1 MNNKVSV
8 RISPIFIFKS
18 VLLFLVWAKNIW
30 TPAKT
35 ESIRRL
41 TRRNMQCQ
49 LTRWK
54 RTRQKL
60 QNNSFLERQTTN
72 ESWEII
78 RGWSGVVH
86 LTVRPSE
93 RCRLCGS
100 QKQISERYEWVEE
113 WLGNNSSK
121 GDEIW
126 WWKRTNRN
134 YNTEWND
141 NFSRVFF
148 FFLSFL
154 GRALFHCLWNIFW
167 VIVYFFLMHMEENFL
182 EMWITFSLN
191 HSDIVDK
198 FSPFTLDNYFI
209 FAGVP
214 SISIEH
220 STRILEKC

>member
-1 MNNKVSV
+1 MNSKVSV
-8 RISPIFIFKS
+8 RISPVFIFKS
-18 VLLFLVWAKNIW
+18 VLLFLVWTKNIW
-30 TPAKT
+30 KTAKT

-60 QNNSFLERQTTN
+60 QNNSFLERRQTTN

-113 WLGNNSSK
+113 WLDNNSSK

-126 WWKRTNRN
+126 WCKRTNRN

-141 NFSRVFF
+141 NFSRIFLFLFFLGVLYSIVFGIFF
-148 FFLSFL
+148 FS
-154 GRALFHCLWNIFW
+154 
-167 VIVYFFLMHMEENFL
+167 
-182 EMWITFSLN
+182 
-191 HSDIVDK
+191 HS
-198 FSPFTLDNYFI
+198 
-209 FAGVP
+209 
-214 SISIEH
+214 
-220 STRILEKC
+220 